1 MKFIDQLDDTHWK
14 WWFDELR
21 TKFLHILWFKMRKS
35 CQKMFEFLCAFVPLA
50 CVKIDWDVFY
60 NFYIGMES
68 VLFDELIGIALI
80 KRNYWTGSNTQWE
93 LKSIKNGIIM
103 MLTN

>member
-1 MKFIDQLDDTHWK
+1 MPKNI
-14 WWFDELR
+14 R
-21 TKFLHILWFKMRKS
+21 ISM
-35 CQKMFEFLCAFVPLA
+35 CICAA
-50 CVKIDWDVFY
+50 CVCENWLRFFY
-60 NFYIGMES
+60 NFYIAMES